1 MKRLDRYVW
10 RIMLGAFGAALLFF
24 LFLTVLIDLLNNVA
38 KYADRAAS
46 KGLGALDIAIYLGSY
61 YVTLLPLLFTAVTPF
76 VTVIAGMFTVA
87 RLQNANEIVPM
98 LFSGR
103 SIHRILRP
111 VVLCGLFAGLSMAA
125 CWQWVVPKFGAS
137 IAAAQTFLR
146 ETEDVV
152 DTLVYETFTGGGDT
166 TETAVRLRVVKYAPG
181 TRMMHGVDMLTESP
195 LGLENS
201 IVSAETGAWDPE
213 RRDWRLRNG
222 RVFLL
227 SGSRPVEWLDR
238 PDLTPELL
246 LQRARETID
255 PDTLSYTDLLEL
267 VRTRSHDPSF
277 RLALHRHITFPLAC
291 VLLLLLS
298 LPLAVWYERGSRL
311 RRLLVAITLCGAY
324 TLTDLMCQNLGR
336 TGVNPVVAAWT
347 PVILFGALGVVMY
360 SGTKT

>member
-46 KGLGALDIAIYLGSY
+46 KGLGGFEIALYLGRY
-61 YVTLLPLLFTAVTPF
+61 YLTLIPLLFTAVTPF

-103 SIHRILRP
+103 SVHRVLRP
-111 VVLCGLFAGLSMAA
+111 VLLCGVLAGLAMAA

-146 ETEDVV
+146 ETEDAV
-152 DTLVYETFTGGGDT
+152 DTLVYETFSATGDSI
-166 TETAVRLRVVKYAPG
+166 RLRVAKYAPG
-181 TRMMHGVDMLTESP
+181 TRTMHGIDMLTETAT
-195 LGLENS
+195 GLENS
-201 IVSAETGAWDPE
+201 LVSAESGTWDRE

-222 RVFLL
+222 TLALL
-227 SGSRPVEWLDR
+227 SGSRPVEWLER

-246 LQRARETID
+246 LQRAREEID
-255 PDTLSYTDLLEL
+255 PDTLSYTDLLDL
-267 VRTRSHDPSF
+267 IRSRSHDPSF
-277 RLALHRHITFPLAC
+277 RLALHRHVTFPLAC

-298 LPLAVWYERGSRL
+298 LPMAVWYERGSRL

-324 TLTDLMCQNLGR
+324 TLTDLMCQSLGQQQ
-336 TGVNPVVAAWT
+336 GVNPVVAAWT
-347 PVILFGALGVVMY
+347 PVIVFGALGVVMY